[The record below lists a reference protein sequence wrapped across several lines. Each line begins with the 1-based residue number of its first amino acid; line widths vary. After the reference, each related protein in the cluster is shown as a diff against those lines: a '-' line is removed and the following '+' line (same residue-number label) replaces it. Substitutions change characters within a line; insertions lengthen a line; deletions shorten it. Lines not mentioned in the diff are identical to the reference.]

1 MCSLKKH
8 EKKVALPLARH
19 ISKGDH
25 KTQGGTN
32 RKNQWEERQRDG
44 NTTEDK
50 TGAESFHRSSHQN
63 KSDR

>member
-32 RKNQWEERQRDG
+32 RKNQMRR
-44 NTTEDK
+44 TTERWQY
-50 TGAESFHRSSHQN
+50 HRRQ
-63 KSDR
+63 DWRREFP